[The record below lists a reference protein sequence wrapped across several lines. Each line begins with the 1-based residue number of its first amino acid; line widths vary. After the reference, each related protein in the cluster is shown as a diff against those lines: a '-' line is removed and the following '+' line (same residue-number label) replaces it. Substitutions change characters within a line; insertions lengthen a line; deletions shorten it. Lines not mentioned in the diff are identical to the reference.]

1 MQFTQHRQTL
11 LKSLLCSGLDMG
23 LPVSSPLLLQPLP
36 LWQACP
42 KDKLNLLLP
51 PLLTECGG
59 IPTEFWHVRFLL
71 PLDLWPSQAL
81 PPCGRQGG
89 QAGHADPCSPLARHP
104 PPGEDVAKPLQP
116 AHKGPSLPLLN
127 PMVPSVQ
134 VGQWSLVF
142 VRDQTGPLLFST
154 RFLFLALALA
164 LG

>member
-1 MQFTQHRQTL
+1 MVGKEVEQVMEILAR
-11 LKSLLCSGLDMG
+11 
-23 LPVSSPLLLQPLP
+23 
-36 LWQACP
+36 
-42 KDKLNLLLP
+42 LLP
-51 PLLTECGG
+51 GT
-59 IPTEFWHVRFLL
+59 H
-71 PLDLWPSQAL
+71 
-81 PPCGRQGG
+81 
-89 QAGHADPCSPLARHP
+89 H
-104 PPGEDVAKPLQP
+104 PGEDVAKPLQP